1 MTNNDDIGKAKVTA
15 TDYKL
20 DGDNKIYKLADTA
33 YVLDDNGQKVENT
46 NYKLTK
52 DMSTPRVNVNEL
64 YIGEKNSEWT
74 VYLGTEVDP
83 KEQVIALYNKIP
95 VEENVKKGGAIDTND
110 DDLPDILIDD
120 GDQSQYNFTME
131 ESISDQRQKIGEPET
146 FLLKD
151 LIKSLA
157 NPGGSSD
164 WWDYG
169 EETLKWDELIAI
181 R

>member
-1 MTNNDDIGKAKVTA
+1 MYLEGVFCKHV
-15 TDYKL
+15 L
-20 DGDNKIYKLADTA
+20 QIYKLADTA